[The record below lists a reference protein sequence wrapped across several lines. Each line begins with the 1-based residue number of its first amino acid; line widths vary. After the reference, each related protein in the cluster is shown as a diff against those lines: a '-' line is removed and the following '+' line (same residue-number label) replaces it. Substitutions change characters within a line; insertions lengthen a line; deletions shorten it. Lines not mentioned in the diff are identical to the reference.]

1 MGPWSEF
8 KRFSE
13 YNIQNTLIKYDL
25 GAIKVGAKADEKC
38 YDLSAK
44 FNTMQDV
51 MVSDWKNI
59 KLADFPKLDEKITL
73 ASPIYNSEKCI
84 CVGLNYSVRA

>member
-1 MGPWSEF
+1 M
-8 KRFSE
+8 
-13 YNIQNTLIKYDL
+13 YDL
-25 GAIKVGAKADEKC
+25 GEVKVGAKVDEKC
-38 YDLSAK
+38 YNLSAK

-51 MVSDWKNI
+51 MVSDWRNI
-59 KLADFPKLDEKITL
+59 KLTDFPTLDKKVTL

>member
-1 MGPWSEF
+1 MDFELNVLVDI
-8 KRFSE
+8 RM
-13 YNIQNTLIKYDL
+13 YDL
-25 GAIKVGAKADEKC
+25 GEVKVGAKVDEKC

-51 MVSDWKNI
+51 MISDWRNI
-59 KLADFPKLDEKITL
+59 KLTDFPTLDEKVTL

>member
-1 MGPWSEF
+1 MDFELNVLVDI
-8 KRFSE
+8 RM
-13 YNIQNTLIKYDL
+13 YDL
-25 GAIKVGAKADEKC
+25 GEVKVGAKVDEKC

-51 MVSDWKNI
+51 MVSDWRNI
-59 KLADFPKLDEKITL
+59 QLADFPTLDEKVTL